1 MFSLLKKTAFLFLG
15 GIFFWRACLRRGD
28 DFQKISYPLFLIL
41 ALGLLFSGF
50 PQAARAAEVPVR
62 LLGGG
67 VMTKKVESYRE
78 RRLRQVIPQTLDF
91 SCGAAALSSLLHYH
105 YGIPINEK
113 QAILGM
119 FNYGDQEGIR
129 QRGFSLL
136 DMKKLC
142 LSLNYQGTGYQVLD
156 VKKLKELDIPVV
168 TLMDTRT
175 YKHFVVI
182 RKVDDD
188 FVYIADP
195 SFGNRKMRL
204 EDFDKAWNR
213 VIFVVTGKI
222 NGSPEGLYAGDD
234 LKVNKD
240 GVLRADGAQWNRL
253 ALDPTMALG
262 FYTRIPMVGV
272 PFK

>member
-1 MFSLLKKTAFLFLG
+1 MFSLHRKMVLLFLG
-15 GIFFWRACLRRGD
+15 GTGFWRARLWRGEG
-28 DFQKISYPLFLIL
+28 FRIISYPLFLVL
-41 ALGLLFSGF
+41 ALGLLVSGG
-50 PQAARAAEVPVR
+50 PQPAVAAEVPVR

-67 VMTKKVESYRE
+67 VMTKKVESVRE
-78 RRLRQVIPQTLDF
+78 RRLRQVIPQTMDF
-91 SCGAAALSSLLHYH
+91 SCGAAALASLLHYH
-105 YGIPINEK
+105 YGMPINEK

-119 FNYGDQEGIR
+119 FNYGDKEGIR

-142 LSLNYQGTGYQVLD
+142 LNLNYQGTGYQVPD
-156 VKKLKELDIPVV
+156 VKKLKELNIPVIA
-168 TLMDTRT
+168 LMDTRT
-175 YKHFVVI
+175 YKHFVVV

-195 SFGNRKMRL
+195 SFGNRKIRL
-204 EDFDKAWNR
+204 EDFDQAWNK

-222 NGSPEGLYAGDD
+222 NGSPNGFFAGDD
-234 LKVNKD
+234 LKAPRD
-240 GVLRADGAQWNRL
+240 GGLRADGANWNRM

-262 FYTRIPMVGV
+262 IFTRIPLVGV

>member
-1 MFSLLKKTAFLFLG
+1 MFSLQRKMVSLFLG
-15 GIFFWRACLRRGD
+15 GMVPLRACLRRGD
-28 DFQKISYPLFLIL
+28 GCRLISFPLFLVL
-41 ALGLLFSGF
+41 TLGLLLLGI
-50 PQAARAAEVPVR
+50 PQAARGAELQVR

-67 VMTKKVESYRE
+67 VIKKKVESVKE

-91 SCGAAALSSLLHYH
+91 SCGAAALASLLHYH
-105 YGIPINEK
+105 YGISIDEK

-119 FNYGDQEGIR
+119 FKHGDKEGIKK
-129 QRGFSLL
+129 RGFSLL

-142 LSLNYQGTGYQVLD
+142 LNLNYQGAGYQILNVNQL
-156 VKKLKELDIPVV
+156 KKLNIPAITIV
-168 TLMDTRT
+168 DTRT

-204 EDFDKAWNR
+204 KDFDKVWNK
-213 VIFVVTGKI
+213 VIFVITGKI
-222 NGSPEGLYAGDD
+222 NGSPQGLYAGDD
-234 LKVNKD
+234 LRAPKNEA
-240 GVLRADGAQWNRL
+240 LRAASQWNRL
-253 ALDPTMALG
+253 ALDPTMAMG
-262 FYTRIPMVGV
+262 FFTRNTLVGT